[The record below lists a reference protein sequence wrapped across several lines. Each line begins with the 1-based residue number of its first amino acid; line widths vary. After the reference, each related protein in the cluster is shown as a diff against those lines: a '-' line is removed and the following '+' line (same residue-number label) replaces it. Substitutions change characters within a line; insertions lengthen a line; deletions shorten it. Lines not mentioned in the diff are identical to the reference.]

1 MAWDENSESVCPIAR
16 GLSIFGDRWTLLIM
30 REIGME
36 VRRFEDIQAQ
46 TGMSPNLLTMRL
58 KRLEEDGLIERRQY
72 GERRDRFEYYA
83 TEKGKELDA
92 VLLAIRAWGQR
103 WGGFEEDAEPSVNMV
118 YKATGEVIDVRW
130 QVPRKGFPFSFDDV
144 ECAISEA
151 FLAEREARATAF
163 RAGRRKSAAKGTGK
177 PITAKK
183 NAASTAATKPA
194 KKTAASKAAK
204 KSPATGAGAKTAR
217 PAKTPKRARLVKTTK
232 AAR

>member
-1 MAWDENSESVCPIAR
+1 MAWDETSESVCPIAR

-46 TGMSPNLLTMRL
+46 TGMSSNLLAMRL

-72 GERRDRFEYYA
+72 GERSDRFEYYA
-83 TEKGKELDA
+83 SEKGKELDA

-118 YKATGEVIDVRW
+118 YKQTGETMDVRW

-144 ECAISEA
+144 ECSISEA

-163 RAGRRKSAAKGTGK
+163 KAARRKSAAKAVTSS
-177 PITAKK
+177 PSESKK
-183 NAASTAATKPA
+183 KATTSA
-194 KKTAASKAAK
+194 KAAK
-204 KSPATGAGAKTAR
+204 SAKSIQATKTA
-217 PAKTPKRARLVKTTK
+217 KSVK
-232 AAR
+232 AARAVKAAEPGKAAKPSKRKAAR

>member
-1 MAWDENSESVCPIAR
+1 
-16 GLSIFGDRWTLLIM
+16 
-30 REIGME
+30 ME

-46 TGMSPNLLTMRL
+46 TGMSSNLLAMRL

-72 GERRDRFEYYA
+72 GERSDRFEYYA

-118 YKATGEVIDVRW
+118 YKQTGEVIDVRW

-163 RAGRRKSAAKGTGK
+163 KAARRKSAAKDTAT

-183 NAASTAATKPA
+183 KAAPTAATGSVKKTAVKKTAA
-194 KKTAASKAAK
+194 KKTAVSKAAK
-204 KSPATGAGAKTAR
+204 TAATTAPATGTGAKTAS
-217 PAKTPKRARLVKTTK
+217 PAKTPKPVRPVKTAK